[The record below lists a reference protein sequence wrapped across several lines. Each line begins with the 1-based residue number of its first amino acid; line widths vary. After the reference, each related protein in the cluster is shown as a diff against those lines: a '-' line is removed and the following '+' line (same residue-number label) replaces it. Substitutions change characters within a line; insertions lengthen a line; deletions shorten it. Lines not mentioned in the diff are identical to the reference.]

1 MFDSLV
7 NCLALSSCLFL
18 LDFAEKVIPQ
28 SKDMHIRL
36 TEDSKLYESVC
47 VCKWFFDFR
56 CWSCIGDLSE
66 V

>member
-47 VCKWFFDFR
+47 VCVQMV
-56 CWSCIGDLSE
+56 L
-66 V
+66 

>member
-1 MFDSLV
+1 MFHSLV
-7 NCLALSSCLFL
+7 YCLALSSCLFL

-36 TEDSKLYESVC
+36 TEDLKLDESVSM
-47 VCKWFFDFR
+47 CKWFFDFL